1 MRVESLNS
9 HLLHQPPTIR
19 MMKRPFLTLTMA
31 KMRWPLMILA
41 LVSIST
47 AMVFFMRTTF
57 DSCSGNVNKRFVE
70 ENGIDSQIRSS
81 QIERKDPNPNPL
93 DFMKSKLVLLVSHE
107 LSLSGIIG
115 ILFS

>member
-1 MRVESLNS
+1 MRVESNS
-9 HLLHQPPTIR
+9 HRLDQSRAIR
-19 MMKRPFLTLTMA
+19 MMKRPFLTITMA
-31 KMRWPLMILA
+31 KKRWPLIILA

-57 DSCSGNVNKRFVE
+57 DSCSGFGNRRFVG
-70 ENGIDSQIRSS
+70 ENGIDSQIRST
-81 QIERKDPNPNPL
+81 QIERKVPNPL

-115 ILFS
+115 ILFSL

>member
-1 MRVESLNS
+1 
-9 HLLHQPPTIR
+9 
-19 MMKRPFLTLTMA
+19 
-31 KMRWPLMILA
+31 MILA

-57 DSCSGNVNKRFVE
+57 DSCTGNDNRRFVE
-70 ENGIDSQIRSS
+70 EKGIGSKILSPQN
-81 QIERKDPNPNPL
+81 ERKAPNPL

-115 ILFS
+115 FVFPL